1 MIPEDDG
8 GIPYIFPIYLSDD
21 DRAYLRMVVGPRNRL
36 VDFALTQQIR
46 MAGRWHD
53 VVRYDCSHGSVH
65 VHHFRR
71 RRAESEIREVCDL
84 DDIDYGYAVAVA
96 DILGNWEENRRRY
109 LHG

>member
-1 MIPEDDG
+1 MVPEDEG
-8 GIPYIFPIYLSDD
+8 GIPYVFPIYLSEK
-21 DRAYLRMVVGPRNRL
+21 DRAHLRMVIGGRNRL

-46 MAGRWHD
+46 MAGGWRD

-65 VHHFRR
+65 VHRYTGDM
-71 RRAESEIREVCDL
+71 AEAAVREVCDL

-96 DILGNWEENRRRY
+96 DVLGNWEENRRRY